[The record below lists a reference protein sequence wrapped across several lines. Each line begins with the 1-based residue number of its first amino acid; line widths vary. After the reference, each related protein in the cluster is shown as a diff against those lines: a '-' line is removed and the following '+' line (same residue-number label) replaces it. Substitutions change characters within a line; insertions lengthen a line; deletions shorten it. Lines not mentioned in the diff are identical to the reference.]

1 MVTPVTRNKDFI
13 TSTERILAWLTLYIS
28 DAIPFISGAL
38 VLRNIHQKRM
48 STTLTHSNIK
58 TCQLLENFLGAFA
71 HLARLYY
78 WILDSAY
85 IFLHFCFDN

>member
-1 MVTPVTRNKDFI
+1 
-13 TSTERILAWLTLYIS
+13 
-28 DAIPFISGAL
+28 
-38 VLRNIHQKRM
+38 M

-58 TCQLLENFLGAFA
+58 TCQLLEIFLSAFA